1 MCENLDDTQRKTKV
15 LIVDDEVNTC
25 KVLKRAFGLLGY
37 YAESAQSGS
46 QALAMLSSACYDVI
60 LLDLKMPGID
70 GVEVMQYALQKYPD
84 ILVIILTAYA
94 TINSA
99 IAAVKAGAV
108 DYLLKPQT
116 ITEIQM
122 AVEKAL
128 KRRQDQM
135 RRRQVM
141 GQVAEFI
148 QAIPSEVDPAS
159 HQSGVIVTQAMENQK
174 NSAALNLEKRQF
186 LLNNELSKHGLSV
199 DLTANE
205 AALLALMMRS
215 PERVFSNRD
224 LAVAALG
231 YINISETEA
240 KAIIRPHITR
250 LRKKIEIDLTKP
262 TLIRTVRGR
271 GYLFSLD

>member
-1 MCENLDDTQRKTKV
+1 MCEDQDSTRPKARI

-37 YAESAQSGS
+37 RAESAQSGS
-46 QALAMLSSACYDVI
+46 QALAMLSATCFDVV

-70 GVEVMQYALQKYPD
+70 GIEVMQYARQKYPD
-84 ILVIILTAYA
+84 LLVIILTAYA
-94 TINSA
+94 TVNSA

-116 ITEIQM
+116 ITEIQA

-128 KRRQDQM
+128 KRQM
-135 RRRQVM
+135 EQMQRRQLM
-141 GQVAEFI
+141 GQVAELI
-148 QAIPSEVDPAS
+148 RSTPEEDSIANRPDLIVA
-159 HQSGVIVTQAMENQK
+159 QSPENPQE
-174 NSAALNLEKRQF
+174 SAALNLEKRQF
-186 LLNNELSKHGLSV
+186 LLNRELSRRGLSV

-205 AALLALMMRS
+205 AALLALMMKN

-231 YINISETEA
+231 YINITENEA

-250 LRKKIEIDLTKP
+250 LRKKIEVDLSKP

-271 GYLFSLD
+271 GYLFSLG